1 MMKRLC
7 LLSLGS
13 LALTLMLPM
22 GAALA
27 DAIDGHWCHAEA
39 GRLEI
44 SGPYIV
50 TPGGTQMQG
59 IYGRHSF
66 SYTVPQTETP
76 AGATTASATET
87 RGSWDG
93 IKNAVSQ
100 CCGQEPSFVGIVGPP
115 APHLLLPQFLY
126 RGDGH
131 CCPASLLQN
140 IPFGTAVTFHR
151 EGCYSCVWSF

>member
-27 DAIDGHWCHAEA
+27 DAIDGNWCHAEA

-44 SGPYIV
+44 SGPNIV

-76 AGATTASATET
+76 AGATLNLLLIDDDTVQLTNGANTASQT
-87 RGSWDG
+87 
-93 IKNAVSQ
+93 
-100 CCGQEPSFVGIVGPP
+100 
-115 APHLLLPQFLY
+115 PQIWN
-126 RGDGH
+126 R
-131 CCPASLLQN
+131 CPAS
-140 IPFGTAVTFHR
+140 I
-151 EGCYSCVWSF
+151 S